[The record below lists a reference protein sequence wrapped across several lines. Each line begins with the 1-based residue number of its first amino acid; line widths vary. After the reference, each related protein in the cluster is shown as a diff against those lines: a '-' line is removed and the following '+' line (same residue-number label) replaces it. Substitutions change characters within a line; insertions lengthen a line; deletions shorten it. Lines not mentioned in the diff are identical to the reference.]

1 MQANMLNGTKA
12 DGSFWPFSPAT
23 GERQGAF
30 PESLVRHVYLQGLM
44 PQTFHSKY
52 VRAGKG
58 LKATI
63 KLYASKLAN
72 FCRLIPIFLWVGSL
86 PALARGGM
94 LCQLVID

>member
-1 MQANMLNGTKA
+1 MLNGTNG
-12 DGSFWPFSPAT
+12 DGFSGAVC
-23 GERQGAF
+23 GHHCDKQGAF

-44 PQTFHSKY
+44 LKTFHSKY
-52 VRAGKG
+52 VRAEKG

-63 KLYASKLAN
+63 KLQASKSAI

>member
-1 MQANMLNGTKA
+1 MLNGTNA
-12 DGSFWPFSPAT
+12 DSFFGAVCC
-23 GERQGAF
+23 RHCDKQGVF
-30 PESLVRHVYLQGLM
+30 PERLVRHVYFHGLM
-44 PQTFHSKY
+44 VMIFHSKY
-52 VRAGKG
+52 VRVEKG